1 MTGFLRSG
9 LVRGLALVAVVSA
22 VIVAFSAQ
30 WSLAVVGTLL
40 WVVFVIALGFF
51 LVRLFRERRG
61 EADHWTQRGRVTFVA
76 AIAIVCTDVLTAVLL
91 APTRG
96 DAVIFFAVLACA
108 VYAAVRVWR
117 DEQRLV

>member
-22 VIVAFSAQ
+22 IIVALSAQ
-30 WSLAVVGTLL
+30 WSVTVVGTIL
-40 WVVFVIALGFF
+40 WVAFLVALAIF

-61 EADHWTQRGRVTFVA
+61 EADHWTQRGRVAFVA
-76 AIAIVCTDVLTAVLL
+76 ALVIAALDVLL
-91 APTRG
+91 AVVLRPSRA
-96 DAVIFFAVLACA
+96 DAVIFFVVLAAA
-108 VYAAVRVWR
+108 VYAAVRIWR